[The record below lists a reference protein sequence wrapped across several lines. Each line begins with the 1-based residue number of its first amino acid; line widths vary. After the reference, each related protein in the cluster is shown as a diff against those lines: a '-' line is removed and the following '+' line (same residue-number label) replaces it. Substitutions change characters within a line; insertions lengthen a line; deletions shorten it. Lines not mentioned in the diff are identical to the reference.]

1 MKMRTV
7 FSFLIVLFV
16 LLTLNITTSFAQTLS
31 RYMYW
36 TDFSTNKI
44 QRADLNGT
52 NIEDLITSTHGLGNP
67 AGIALDV
74 TNRKMYWVEGFGDT
88 SKIRRANLNGT
99 NIEDLVTST
108 HGLNF
113 PQNIVLDVTNRK
125 MYWTDEGSSKIQ
137 RADLNGT
144 NIEDLI
150 TSTNGLGN
158 PEGIVLDA
166 TNRKMYWTEG
176 SGDTSKI
183 RRANLNGTNIEDLII
198 SINGL
203 GNPVGIALDVTNRKM
218 YWVEGGGDTPKIRRA
233 DLSGIN
239 IEDLVI
245 NHGLAR
251 PAGIALDV
259 TNGKM
264 YWSDTSVSKIQ
275 RADLDGTNIEDLV
288 TSADGLSFPYG
299 FALGIPETTGG
310 LRFTPNTI
318 ADQTFT
324 VGTPVSLTLPSA
336 TGGTAPYTYTL
347 DPIPAG
353 LQFDSAT
360 QLLSGTPT
368 TATPPTSVTYTAT
381 DTTGTTASLTF
392 TITVT
397 DTPTGGITFVPSAI
411 DDLTLSVNTP
421 MEPMYLP
428 FAEGGTPP
436 YTYTLDPIPAGLS
449 FDATI
454 QLLSGTPTTVRTTT
468 ATYTATDATGT
479 SAALTFT
486 IEVIGDGPGGDA
498 LDVDGDGQVTV
509 LDLAIVALF
518 YGTQVPAGVNLPAD
532 VNADGVVNLL
542 DLTAVAQ
549 GIDAAGGVNGL
560 SLQELEAALLAGEIE
575 VVAGAPM
582 SFSRHQHTLSLSIRY
597 GNVAAALADVKQMTV
612 GDVRLGKGMAVLEG
626 LLQLLAEII
635 AIPEATALLANYP
648 NPFNPETWI
657 PYHLA
662 KDADVT
668 LTIYDMRGVAVRELI
683 LGYQAAGVYQS
694 RGRAAYWDGRNAFG
708 ESVASGVY
716 FYTLTA
722 GDFTATRKMLIAK

>member
-16 LLTLNITTSFAQTLS
+16 LLTLNIATSFAQALS

-52 NIEDLITSTHGLGNP
+52 NIEDLITSTNGLRNP

-74 TNRKMYWVEGFGDT
+74 TNLKMYWVEGSGDT
-88 SKIRRANLNGT
+88 SKIRRANLDGT
-99 NIEDLVTST
+99 NIEDLITST
-108 HGLNF
+108 NGLSF

-125 MYWTDEGSSKIQ
+125 MYWTDEGNSKIQ
-137 RADLNGT
+137 RANLNGT

-150 TSTNGLGN
+150 TSINGLGN
-158 PEGIVLDA
+158 PEGIALDV

-176 SGDTSKI
+176 FADTSKI
-183 RRANLNGTNIEDLII
+183 RRANLDGTNIEDLII

-203 GNPVGIALDVTNRKM
+203 VTPVGIVLDVPNRKM
-218 YWVEGGGDTPKIRRA
+218 YWAEGSGDTPKIRRA
-233 DLSGIN
+233 DLDGIN
-239 IEDLVI
+239 IEDLVT
-245 NHGLAR
+245 NHGLVR
-251 PAGIALDV
+251 PTGIALDV
-259 TNGKM
+259 TNGKI
-264 YWSDTSVSKIQ
+264 YWSDASASKIQ
-275 RADLDGTNIEDLV
+275 RANLDGTNIEDLV
-288 TSADGLSFPYG
+288 TSTDGLSYPYG

-318 ADQTFT
+318 IDQTFT

-336 TGGTAPYTYTL
+336 TGGTPPYTYTL
-347 DPIPAG
+347 SSIPAG
-353 LQFDSAT
+353 LQFDTAT

-368 TATPPTSVTYTAT
+368 TAAPATLTTYTAT
-381 DTTGTTASLTF
+381 DATGQTASLTF

-397 DTPTGGITFVPSAI
+397 DAPATGITFNPNVI

-421 MEPMYLP
+421 MELLYLP
-428 FAEGGTPP
+428 LAEGGTPP

-449 FDATI
+449 FDAAI
-454 QLLSGTPTTVRTTT
+454 QLLSGTPTTLGTTVI
-468 ATYTATDATGT
+468 TYTATDASGA
-479 SAALTFT
+479 SGSLTFT
-486 IEVIGDGPGGDA
+486 IEVIEDGLGGDA
-498 LDVDGDGQVTV
+498 LDVNGDGQITV
-509 LDLAIVALF
+509 IDLAVVAIF

-694 RGRAAYWDGRNAFG
+694 RGRAAYWDGKNAVG
-708 ESVASGVY
+708 EPVASGVY

-722 GDFTATRKMLIAK
+722 GDFTATRKMLIRK